1 MRTETPA
8 RQDSRRYAA
17 AHAAAD
23 GNPNTKRTAYRN
35 GVTTRT
41 AQRWSSP
48 TECQGSPPELWA
60 RYVATSD
67 DPERLEVFA
76 KVTQEQKHL
85 SRLTNAELIE
95 EIRVLMVEDPR
106 TEAADNVAKVS
117 RGIPPM
123 ERALICERDATIDTK
138 LAARWREVAARG
150 LKESDVLDIWGPR

>member
-1 MRTETPA
+1 MRTKTPA

-35 GVTTRT
+35 GVTVRT

-48 TECQGSPPELWA
+48 VEATGSPAEVWA
-60 RYVATSD
+60 RYVATSE

-76 KVTQEQKHL
+76 EVTKEQKRL
-85 SRLTNAELIE
+85 ARLTNAELIE
-95 EIRVLMVEDPR
+95 QIRTLMAEDPR

-117 RGIPPM
+117 RGISLM
-123 ERALICERDATIDTK
+123 ERALISERDATIDMK
-138 LAARWREVAARG
+138 LAARFREAAARG
-150 LKESDVLDIWGPR
+150 LKESDVFDQWSTR